1 MSYSPSLEFPIS
13 IRHSCH
19 ENMFTYFVSIF
30 LSHDYA
36 TSNFNDFH
44 TSSNPSKRS
53 NLVTNTILWCYSN
66 YYIAFFYNLFFLYNL
81 RNNVYV
87 FCSIYMHFTS
97 CAEFINVM
105 CEFICWYK
113 LRFVIAHQLILNDDD
128 EDDDE
133 DIHTSSSLSIKKFA
147 GSIYFD
153 PWTVMNV
160 MLDWFIS

>member
-87 FCSIYMHFTS
+87 FLFNLHALY
-97 CAEFINVM
+97 VM
-105 CEFICWYK
+105 C
-113 LRFVIAHQLILNDDD
+113 RVHQCYVRVYLLIQVTFCYCSPTNTKRWWWRWRWGYTYILFSFN
-128 EDDDE
+128 
-133 DIHTSSSLSIKKFA
+133 
-147 GSIYFD
+147 
-153 PWTVMNV
+153 
-160 MLDWFIS
+160 